1 MKLIRTMPHEK
12 YNCDKVIEVFEPNF
26 CQRVGWTEENNYA
39 PKEPKEKAFI
49 LADDVEAE
57 VGWRV
62 RDGVPISPETEIL
75 EDIKTDKWIEIS
87 EAYKNYDA
95 TASADT
101 ALGYPLQLGQA
112 HISKFD
118 GAIRFAE
125 LTGLGT
131 IYITDSNDVTH
142 YDVPLADAKQAL
154 VEVMAAALA
163 AHQRKQELRAL
174 ITEAATA
181 DDVRAISWETA

>member
-1 MKLIRTMPHEK
+1 MPHSK
-12 YNCDKVIEVFEPNF
+12 YNCDEIIEVFEPDF
-26 CQRVGWTEENNYA
+26 CQRLGWTEENNYS
-39 PKEPKEKAFI
+39 PKEPGENAFI
-49 LADDVEAE
+49 LDDGVDANI
-57 VGWRV
+57 GWRV
-62 RDGVPISPETEIL
+62 RNGVPISLETEIL

-87 EAYKNYDA
+87 EACKNYDA

-101 ALGYPLQLGQA
+101 ALGYPIQLGQA

-125 LTGLGT
+125 LTGLET

-174 ITEAATA
+174 ITAAETA